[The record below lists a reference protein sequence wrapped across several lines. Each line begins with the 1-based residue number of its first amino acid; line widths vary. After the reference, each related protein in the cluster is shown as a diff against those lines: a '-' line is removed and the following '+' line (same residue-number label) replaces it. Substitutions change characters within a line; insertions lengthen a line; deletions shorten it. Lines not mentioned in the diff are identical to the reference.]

1 MFRGTEEKVI
11 LTFPEDLVGVFLDRF
26 GKDIPVVE
34 IEKGI
39 LKTTV
44 NVFVSNQFF
53 GWIFGLGPKVTILGP
68 EEVRKE
74 YKKIVKDTLNNY

>member
-1 MFRGTEEKVI
+1 M
-11 LTFPEDLVGVFLDRF
+11 
-26 GKDIPVVE
+26 VE

-68 EEVRKE
+68 EEVREKYIKTVKE
-74 YKKIVKDTLNNY
+74 TLNNY